1 MFFKNNILGILWA
14 ILILILTVL
23 PGNYFPQITSFWELL
38 SLDKLIH
45 VSIFAVFSLLL
56 IRGFKKQNKY
66 LFLLSNYKASGLFVG
81 IIYGS
86 LTEIIQYILNNGRH
100 YSLYDFLANS
110 IGCIVGLVLFN
121 LFLMKYFKNV

>member
-14 ILILILTVL
+14 VIILILTVL
-23 PGNYFPQITSFWELL
+23 PGNYFPQISSFWELL

>member
-1 MFFKNNILGILWA
+1 MWA
-14 ILILILTVL
+14 VIILILTVL
-23 PGNYFPQITSFWELL
+23 PGNYFPQISSFWELL

>member
-1 MFFKNNILGILWA
+1 LFFKNNILGILWA
-14 ILILILTVL
+14 VIILILTVL
-23 PGNYFPQITSFWELL
+23 PGNYFPQISSFWELL